1 MAFKGGFLIK
11 PTETNVSAIANLYL
25 QGKMAIED
33 KKERIDKQTSESL
46 VNLGESVNFAA
57 TGVQDFDSMMLQY
70 GASTRSQARSLKD
83 QFDRK
88 EINLSQF
95 NAGMGRLTA
104 DAKIASQYPVI
115 IKDQIASVKKQ
126 IDEGKL
132 SDINL
137 ELTGFFKDRNASPQA
152 LRSNYQLQHV
162 NGVPTYFRTYEYIED
177 GKRKVATE
185 SADISS
191 IIDPNRTTYRK
202 IDTDSDVKTFVDI
215 LGDKGAVGKYTEIQD
230 LNGTK
235 VYGRLQD
242 DSKLESVKNFIE
254 DRVESYSNKDLVSIA
269 YDELGFRAKSFSD
282 FDEKSL
288 KKRAER
294 RKGSFTDSTG
304 KGIDFSYKDLI
315 LETNERGDF
324 ILSENQAELVRGYLR
339 NKHSAAIQVQ
349 YDEKFVSPPAEP
361 KVTKAEEIERI
372 PLVTAGYTLETLK
385 SMSEAQQTEYNA
397 FVGST
402 SGVLQNT
409 ELQAILSGAGNKAQS
424 IVLPGEV
431 SENISKTI
439 QATSFT
445 GQKITSINSIVG
457 VQKADGTFEIM
468 LIGPSKVGATE
479 IGAGAKGVIEKKAT
493 SEKII
498 SESMSSMLSEAEA
511 KRLYLELWD
520 KNEDFRNRAMRA
532 SYTRSLENKN
542 SKEAI
547 YTIMQ
552 GYKPAELKPNS

>member
-46 VNLGESVNFAA
+46 INLGESVNFTA

-70 GASTRSQARSLKD
+70 GSSTRSQARSLKD

-95 NAGMGRLTA
+95 NAGLGRLTA

-115 IKDQIASVKKQ
+115 IKDQIASVRKQ

-137 ELTGFFKDRNASPQA
+137 ELTGFFKDRNASPQS

-191 IIDPNRTTYRK
+191 IINPNRTTYRK
-202 IDTDSDVKTFVDI
+202 VNTDSDVKTFVDI

-235 VYGRLQD
+235 VYGRVQD
-242 DSKLESVKNFIE
+242 KSKLESVKNFIE

-282 FDEKSL
+282 FDETSL

-304 KGIDFSYKDLI
+304 KSIDFSDKNLI

-324 ILSENQAELVRGYLR
+324 ILNENQAELVRGYLR
-339 NKHSAAIQVQ
+339 NKHSAAISVQ

-361 KVTKAEEIERI
+361 KVTKDEEIERI
-372 PLVTAGYTLETLK
+372 PLVTAGYSSPTLRSIAESQQKTYNEFAGSK
-385 SMSEAQQTEYNA
+385 SNVIS
-397 FVGST
+397 
-402 SGVLQNT
+402 NT
-409 ELQAILSGAGNKAQS
+409 ELQAIVTNSNTSSQS
-424 IVLPGEV
+424 IALPGEV

-445 GQKITSINSIVG
+445 GQKISSISSIAGLRTGKDYNV
-457 VQKADGTFEIM
+457 V
-468 LIGPSKVGATE
+468 LVGPSKIGATE
-479 IGAGAKGVIEKKAT
+479 TGLKIGGIEQKAT
-493 SEKII
+493 SEKVV
-498 SESMSSMLSEAEA
+498 SESISSLLSDAEV
-511 KRLYLELWD
+511 KRLYLEMWD
-520 KNEDFRNRAMRA
+520 KNEDFRSRAKNGGF
-532 SYTRSLENKN
+532 SRSDTNPK
-542 SKEAI
+542 KAM
-547 YTIMQ
+547 YTIMESYNLVPKQ
-552 GYKPAELKPNS
+552 